1 MQNDNRP
8 KQGEDFLRLQD
19 LLQLCLAKWRW
30 FVLSLSVIL
39 GIAVLYILTTPPVYT
54 RSADILIKEDSKGNS
69 MSGGELSSFADMG
82 LFQSSTNVNNE
93 LIALQSPAAI
103 LEVVKRLHLD
113 VTYLA
118 DGRFHKELLY
128 GPSLPV
134 TVSFLDLADNESAAL
149 TLRFQADNRLQ
160 FSDFV
165 RNDESL
171 YTDTDCQGMPGDTLR
186 TPLGRIIIARTPY
199 YTGEELPV
207 IYISRSDLYATTT
220 ECIQHLTATL
230 PDDKAAVISLSYQDV
245 SIQRAEDVL
254 NTLISVYNENW
265 VKDKNQIAIST
276 SRFINERLGVIEQE
290 LGTVDDDISSYKSEH
305 LLPDVQAVSNM
316 YMVQANETNTQIK
329 ELNNQLYMARYI
341 RSYLTDSANKNQ
353 LLPANSGIED
363 SNLGNQINTYNE
375 KQLQRN
381 SLIANSSEQNPL
393 VIDLDHALASLRS
406 AIITSIDNQ
415 LETLK
420 TQLRNLQQSE
430 RQSTARIAANPT
442 QAKYL
447 LSVER
452 QQKVKESLYLF
463 LLQKREEN
471 ELSQAFTA
479 YNTRLITPPTGK
491 MIPTAP
497 VKQNILLVAF
507 AIGLLL
513 PTTVIFIRESTNTT
527 VRGKKDIESL
537 AIPFIGE
544 IPLAFHKKKRFA
556 LRRKKEDPA
565 TIVVKEKSRNVIN
578 EAFRVVRTNLE
589 FMAGQ
594 NNRHQIVMITSI
606 NPGSGK
612 TFITMNLSTS
622 LAIKKKK
629 VIIVDMDMRRASL
642 STLVES
648 PQTGLANYLNGQADD
663 WRSIVVHGTSDILPD
678 VIPVGILP
686 PNPAELLF
694 SPRLEQ
700 LMTALRT
707 QYDYIFID
715 CPPVEIVADT
725 SIISKW
731 ADQTLFV
738 IRTGLM
744 EREMLTVVHDYY
756 TAYKLNNMALLLNGT
771 TAAYNRY
778 GYHRYGYHYG
788 YGNYVTN

>member
-8 KQGEDFLRLQD
+8 KQGEDYLRLQD

-113 VTYLA
+113 VTCLA

-128 GPSLPV
+128 GQSLPV
-134 TVSFLDLADNESAAL
+134 SVSFPDLADNESAAL
-149 TLRFQADNRLQ
+149 TLRFQGSNRLQ
-160 FSDFV
+160 LSDFV

-171 YTDTDCQGMPGDTLR
+171 DTDADCQGMPGDTLH
-186 TPLGRIIIARTPY
+186 TPLGRIIITRTPY
-199 YTGEELPV
+199 YAGEEIPV
-207 IYISRSDLYATTT
+207 IYISRSSLYAATT
-220 ECIQHLTATL
+220 ECIQRLTATL
-230 PDDKAAVISLSYQDV
+230 PDDKAAVINLSYQDV

-290 LGTVDDDISSYKSEH
+290 LGTVDNDISSYKSEH
-305 LLPDVQAVSNM
+305 LLPDVQAASNM
-316 YMVQANETNTQIK
+316 YMAQANEANTQIK
-329 ELNNQLYMARYI
+329 GLNNQLYMARYI

-363 SNLGNQINTYNE
+363 TNLGNQINAYNE

-420 TQLRNLQQSE
+420 TQLRNLEQSE

-497 VKQNILLVAF
+497 VKRNILLVAF

-513 PTTVIFIRESTNTT
+513 PTAVIFIRENTNTT

-544 IPLAFHKKKRFA
+544 IPFAFHQKKRFS

-594 NNRHQIVMITSI
+594 DNRHQIVMVTSI

-629 VIIVDMDMRRASL
+629 VVIVDMDMRRASL
-642 STLVES
+642 SKLVDS
-648 PQTGLANYLNGQADD
+648 PQTGLANYLNGQIND
-663 WRSIVVHGTSDILPD
+663 WQSIVVRGTGDILPD

-731 ADQTLFV
+731 ADQTIFV

-744 EREMLTVVHDYY
+744 EREMLTVVQDYY
-756 TAYKLNNMALLLNGT
+756 TANKLNNMALLLNGT